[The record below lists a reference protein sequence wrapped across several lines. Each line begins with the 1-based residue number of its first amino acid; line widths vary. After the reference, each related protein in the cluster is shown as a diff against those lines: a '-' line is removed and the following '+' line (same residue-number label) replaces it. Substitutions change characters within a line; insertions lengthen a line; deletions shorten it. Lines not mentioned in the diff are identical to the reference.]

1 MPSSVLHARREQ
13 IHRARRRAIGGATAI
28 FAATTGGILFQLAS
42 GHDPALA
49 RSSSSAKQVSSSTSA
64 VATGTPSSSSA
75 ASSDGS
81 SSQPLT
87 PVTTSQS

>member
-1 MPSSVLHARREQ
+1 MPSSVLQAQ
-13 IHRARRRAIGGATAI
+13 RARVHRVRRRVIGGATAL

-64 VATGTPSSSSA
+64 VATGTPSSASA

-81 SSQPLT
+81 SSQSLT